1 MKSLYKRAKVDIGL
15 VPQALNNNNN
25 SPSTGKYFPMH
36 MFNKALFWLLGGA
49 MDATKTTS
57 IEIWQ
62 AKDANGTDAKAIT
75 NANATIKANTA
86 VTAAKL
92 TLSGTVQAND
102 TVTINGVVFT
112 AAAAANAAEQ
122 IFAVGADNDACAA
135 SLAEVI
141 NAAGLGIKATNS
153 SEVVTVVAEDDATIT
168 ITSTSG
174 AITVATTEAKAFVEV
189 DVGSLD
195 LADGYEYV
203 AAKVSTTANTVV
215 SVTLIRGDARFEPG
229 QDVAASK
236 SV

>member
-1 MKSLYKRAKVDIGL
+1 MKALYKRAKVDIGL
-15 VPQALNNNNN
+15 VPQALNNTN
-25 SPSTGKYFPMH
+25 STGKYFPMH

-49 MDATKTTS
+49 MEAENKTS
-57 IEIWQ
+57 IKILQ
-62 AKDANGTDAKAIT
+62 AKDANGTVVKDIKD
-75 NANATIKANTA
+75 ANAIIKANTA

-92 TLSGTVQAND
+92 TLSEVKADD

-112 AAAAANAAEQ
+112 AADAADAANQ
-122 IFAVGADNDACAA
+122 IFAAGTNNTACAA

-141 NAAGLGIKATNS
+141 NAAGLGIKATS
-153 SEVVTVVAEDDATIT
+153 SSGDVTVVAEDDATIT
-168 ITSTSG
+168 ITTNAPG
-174 AITVATTEAKAFVEV
+174 RITVATTEAEAFVEV

-195 LADGYEYV
+195 LANGFEYV
-203 AAKVSTTANTVV
+203 AAEVTTTAANTVV

>member
-15 VPQALNNNNN
+15 VPQALNNDN

-49 MDATKTTS
+49 MAAEKMTK

-62 AKDANGTDAKAIT
+62 AKDANGTDAEAIT
-75 NANATIKANTA
+75 NAEATITANTA

-92 TLSGTVQAND
+92 TLSSSVQAGD

-112 AAAAANAAEQ
+112 AAADANAAKQ
-122 IFAVGADNDACAA
+122 KFAVGTNDACAA

-141 NAAGLGIKATNS
+141 NAAGLGIKATS
-153 SEVVTVVAEDDATIT
+153 SSGVVTVVAEDDATIT
-168 ITSTSG
+168 ITASASDR
-174 AITVATTEAKAFVEV
+174 ITVATTEAEAFVEV

-195 LADGYEYV
+195 LANGFEYV
-203 AAKVSTTANTVV
+203 AAEVSTTANTVV

>member
-15 VPQALNNNNN
+15 VPQTLNNTN
-25 SPSTGKYFPMH
+25 STSTGKYFPMH

-49 MDATKTTS
+49 MAAEKMTK

-62 AKDANGTDAKAIT
+62 AKDANGTDAIAIT
-75 NANATIKANTA
+75 NAEATITANTA
-86 VTAAKL
+86 VTAATL
-92 TLSGTVQAND
+92 TLSSVRAND

-112 AAAAANAAEQ
+112 AATDANAAKQ
-122 IFAVGADNDACAA
+122 IFAVGATCAE
-135 SLAEVI
+135 SLAEAI
-141 NAAGLGIKATNS
+141 NAAGLGIKATGS
-153 SEVVTVVAEDDATIT
+153 SGVVTVVAEDDATIT
-168 ITSTSG
+168 ITDASER
-174 AITVATTEAKAFVEV
+174 ITVATTEAEAFVEV

-195 LADGYEYV
+195 LANGYEYV

-229 QDVAASK
+229 QDVAASE